1 MSNILRLNAA
11 PKLNLKSASVIIE
24 EERREEAVPIKKQ
37 IEDAYSKGIFDGQQ
51 KLKLELDKEYTDK
64 LYRKYEE
71 VYHIIDDFDQKL
83 KEYEQSFERLVV
95 GTAVELARKIIQK
108 EVKEQSIINEVVKE
122 AISKV
127 IGANEVR
134 IKFHPEDMRELNNY
148 SRNLISS
155 TTFSKIKFEEDDRI
169 EHGGCL
175 VETEIGNVDAR
186 ISTQLEELRR
196 KLEESIDNG

>member
-24 EERREEAVPIKKQ
+24 EERREEIVPVKKQ
-37 IEDAYSKGIFDGQQ
+37 IEDAYAKGIIDGQQ

-134 IKFHPEDMRELNNY
+134 IKFHPEDMKELNNY
-148 SRNLISS
+148 SRSLINS

-169 EHGGCL
+169 ERGGCL

-196 KLEESIDNG
+196 KLEESIDNE

>member
-1 MSNILRLNAA
+1 M
-11 PKLNLKSASVIIE
+11 
-24 EERREEAVPIKKQ
+24 
-37 IEDAYSKGIFDGQQ
+37 
-51 KLKLELDKEYTDK
+51 LKLELDREYSDK
-64 LYRKYEE
+64 LYKKYEE
-71 VYHIIDDFDQKL
+71 VYHILEDFDKKL

-95 GTAVELARKIIQK
+95 GTSVELARKIIQK
-108 EVKEQSIINEVVKE
+108 EVKDQSIINDVVKE

-134 IKFHPEDMRELNNY
+134 IKFHPDDMKELNTL
-148 SRNLISS
+148 SRNLINSS
-155 TTFSKIKFEEDDRI
+155 SFSKIKFEEDEKI
-169 EHGGCL
+169 EKGGCL

>member
-24 EERREEAVPIKKQ
+24 EERREEIVPVKKK
-37 IEDAYSKGIFDGQQ
+37 IEDAYAKGIADGQQ

-134 IKFHPEDMRELNNY
+134 IKFHPEDMKELNNY
-148 SRNLISS
+148 SRNLINS

-169 EHGGCL
+169 ERGGCL

-196 KLEESIDNG
+196 KLEESIDNE

>member
-1 MSNILRLNAA
+1 MSNVLRLNAA
-11 PKLNLKSASVIIE
+11 PKLNLKSASIIIE
-24 EERREEAVPIKKQ
+24 EERREEAVPVKKQ
-37 IEDAYSKGIFDGQQ
+37 IEDAYAKGIVDGQQ

-134 IKFHPEDMRELNNY
+134 IKFHPEDMKELNNY

-169 EHGGCL
+169 ERGGCL

-196 KLEESIDNG
+196 KLEESIDNE

>member
-1 MSNILRLNAA
+1 MSNVLRLNAA

-24 EERREEAVPIKKQ
+24 DERREEAVPVKKQ
-37 IEDAYSKGIFDGQQ
+37 IEDAYAKGIVDGQQ

-134 IKFHPEDMRELNNY
+134 IKFHPEDMKELNNH

-169 EHGGCL
+169 ERGGCL

-186 ISTQLEELRR
+186 MSTQLEELRR
-196 KLEESIDNG
+196 KLEESIDNE

>member
-11 PKLNLKSASVIIE
+11 PKLNLKSASIIIE
-24 EERREEAVPIKKQ
+24 EERREEAVPVKKQ
-37 IEDAYSKGIFDGQQ
+37 VEDAYAKGIVDGQQ

-134 IKFHPEDMRELNNY
+134 IKFHPEDMKELNNY

-169 EHGGCL
+169 ERGGCL

-196 KLEESIDNG
+196 KLEESIDNE